1 MFLDLFFM
9 YINVSCIL
17 VFHNIGSSVEVVP
30 KFDVAYILNT
40 VLRTTYSSG
49 FVGHFGF
56 QPFESISNVCLT
68 ILY

>member
-1 MFLDLFFM
+1 VFLDLFFM

-30 KFDVAYILNT
+30 KFDVHFKHCIKDNL
-40 VLRTTYSSG
+40 YSSG

>member
-30 KFDVAYILNT
+30 KFDV
-40 VLRTTYSSG
+40 
-49 FVGHFGF
+49 HFKYC
-56 QPFESISNVCLT
+56 IKDNL
-68 ILY
+68 